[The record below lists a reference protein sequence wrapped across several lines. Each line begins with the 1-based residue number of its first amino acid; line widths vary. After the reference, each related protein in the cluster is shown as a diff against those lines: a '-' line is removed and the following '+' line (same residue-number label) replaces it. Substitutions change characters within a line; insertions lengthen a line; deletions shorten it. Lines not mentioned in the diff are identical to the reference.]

1 MLGMIQGWGWGG
13 EGSSSGEKL
22 QMSDV
27 MGQHQADL
35 SKIETDGLIDLT
47 DLSAKRANAQM
58 TQHSQTRL
66 FAI

>member
-1 MLGMIQGWGWGG
+1 
-13 EGSSSGEKL
+13 
-22 QMSDV
+22 MSDV

-58 TQHSQTRL
+58 TQHSQIGYLLFNAQSAVQVESRL
-66 FAI
+66 NRKM